1 MLSNITQMAINKQL
15 PVFFRDSWDELALQN
30 KEEDG
35 RQYRKLLKRYGAV
48 AELRLQEARI

>member
-1 MLSNITQMAINKQL
+1 MAINKQL

>member
-35 RQYRKLLKRYGAV
+35 RQYRKLLKRYGDRKSV
-48 AELRLQEARI
+48 V